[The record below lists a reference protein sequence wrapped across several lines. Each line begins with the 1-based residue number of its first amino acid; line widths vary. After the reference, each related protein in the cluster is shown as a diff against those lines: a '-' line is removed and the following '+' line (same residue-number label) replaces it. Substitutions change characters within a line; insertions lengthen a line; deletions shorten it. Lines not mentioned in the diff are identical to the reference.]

1 MSDDSGSE
9 ESSDVQEVIKQIAIQ
24 FCKLNILFE
33 INLFNNSKTY

>member
-24 FCKLNILFE
+24 ICNINILLE
-33 INLFNNSKTY
+33 INWFNNSKTY

>member
-9 ESSDVQEVIKQIAIQ
+9 ESSDVQEVNKQIAIQ